1 MFINHLKKVQCNR
14 SERLDD
20 PGMALI
26 FSLVIILA
34 VSSFSD
40 SKNVALDT
48 SSLSKAHPPDVKEV
62 TQDEPSTTLFTNITD
77 TSAAVNTSQNPATS
91 SAVVS
96 ATSTSDGTSV
106 TSIAPSSPNATDSTT
121 SATTKMSTAQPTS
134 SPSTTSQAPQTTS
147 TPTKPTSPTTP
158 ATKTTSALTTS
169 VISSSSP
176 DVTSTPLKSTTGIPP
191 TPITTTTQPS
201 TTTVPPEPPHPGLSV
216 ALSLFI
222 LLAVI
227 LIIGAGVWW
236 IRRRRQLERLRH
248 QLMPMYNFDPTD
260 DADDWENQLLEE
272 ERSLRPE
279 AEKVQMYSGNSTFD
293 TSQKAPAGATQKD

>member
-1 MFINHLKKVQCNR
+1 
-14 SERLDD
+14 
-20 PGMALI
+20 MALI
-26 FSLVIILA
+26 FSLVVILA
-34 VSSFSD
+34 VSSFTD
-40 SKNVALDT
+40 SKNGTLDP
-48 SSLSKAHPPDVKEV
+48 SSSSKVQSPYVTEV
-62 TQDEPSTTLFTNITD
+62 TQDEPSTTFFTNITD
-77 TSAAVNTSQNPATS
+77 TSAAGSTSQIPATS
-91 SAVVS
+91 SPVVS
-96 ATSTSDGTSV
+96 ATPTSDGTS
-106 TSIAPSSPNATDSTT
+106 TASIAPSSPNVTDSTT
-121 SATTKMSTAQPTS
+121 SATTNMSTARPTS
-134 SPSTTSQAPQTTS
+134 SPSTTSPAPQTTS
-147 TPTKPTSPTTP
+147 TPTKPR
-158 ATKTTSALTTS
+158 
-169 VISSSSP
+169 
-176 DVTSTPLKSTTGIPP
+176 
-191 TPITTTTQPS
+191 
-201 TTTVPPEPPHPGLSV
+201 LSV

>member
-26 FSLVIILA
+26 FSLVVILA
-34 VSSFSD
+34 VSSLTD
-40 SKNVALDT
+40 SQNGALDA
-48 SSLSKAHPPDVKEV
+48 SSYSELHTADVTEA
-62 TQDEPSTTLFTNITD
+62 QDELSPSLFTNSTD
-77 TSAAVNTSQNPATS
+77 TSAAANTSQNPTTS
-91 SAVVS
+91 SAVS
-96 ATSTSDGTSV
+96 NATDTSDGTSA
-106 TSIAPSSPNATDSTT
+106 TSPAPSSPNTTDSTT
-121 SATTKMSTAQPTS
+121 SATTNTSTVQPTS
-134 SPSTTSQAPQTTS
+134 SPTTTPPASQTTS
-147 TPTKPTSPTTP
+147 TSAKPTSPTT
-158 ATKTTSALTTS
+158 TRTTSTTSATP
-169 VISSSSP
+169 SSSP
-176 DVTSTPLKSTTGIPP
+176 DVTPTVTTLKPTTGIPP
-191 TPITTTTQPS
+191 TPITTTPQPS
-201 TTTVPPEPPHPGLSV
+201 TTTVPPAPPHPGLSV

>member
-1 MFINHLKKVQCNR
+1 
-14 SERLDD
+14 
-20 PGMALI
+20 MALI
-26 FSLVIILA
+26 FSLVVILA
-34 VSSFSD
+34 VSSFTD
-40 SKNVALDT
+40 SKNGTLDP
-48 SSLSKAHPPDVKEV
+48 SSSSKVQSPYVTEV
-62 TQDEPSTTLFTNITD
+62 TQDEPSTTFFTNITD
-77 TSAAVNTSQNPATS
+77 TSAAGSTSQIPATS
-91 SAVVS
+91 SPVVS
-96 ATSTSDGTSV
+96 ATPTSDGTS
-106 TSIAPSSPNATDSTT
+106 TASIAPSSPNVTDSTT
-121 SATTKMSTAQPTS
+121 SATTNMSTARPTS
-134 SPSTTSQAPQTTS
+134 SPSTTSPAPQTTS
-147 TPTKPTSPTTP
+147 TPTKPSPTTP
-158 ATKTTSALTTS
+158 ATKTTSALTAS
-169 VISSSSP
+169 VTPSSSP